1 MSVLLYDVCLTVWFL
16 PTPMMSAHL
25 YEVYSNVYDVCS
37 TVWCLPT
44 CMTAQLWNVSKL
56 IGVRWLYD
64 VCLPLL
70 YNVSLHLLYNVLLPV
85 WFLPACDVC
94 LPAWCLLYCTMSAY
108 LHNFFLSIWWLRNCT
123 MSAYLYNVFIYVW
136 WLINCMMSAF
146 LCEVWPICLILPTL
160 MMSAQLR
167 PRILRIFPFFRE
179 AVFCSV
185 KQAIS
190 HFLFLRNLFF
200 KWIPYSPSLSHVSD
214 FAIFY

>member
-1 MSVLLYDVCLTVWFL
+1 MSIETTTSRLVKKTEVEKSRWTV
-16 PTPMMSAHL
+16 P
-25 YEVYSNVYDVCS
+25 
-37 TVWCLPT
+37 
-44 CMTAQLWNVSKL
+44 
-56 IGVRWLYD
+56 
-64 VCLPLL
+64 
-70 YNVSLHLLYNVLLPV
+70 
-85 WFLPACDVC
+85 
-94 LPAWCLLYCTMSAY
+94 
-108 LHNFFLSIWWLRNCT
+108 
-123 MSAYLYNVFIYVW
+123 
-136 WLINCMMSAF
+136 
-146 LCEVWPICLILPTL
+146 L